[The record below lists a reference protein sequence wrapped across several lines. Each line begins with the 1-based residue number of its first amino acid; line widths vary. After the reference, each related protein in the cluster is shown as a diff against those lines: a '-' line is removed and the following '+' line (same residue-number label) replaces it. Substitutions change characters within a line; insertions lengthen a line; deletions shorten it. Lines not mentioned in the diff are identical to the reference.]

1 MVEKKRDNN
10 QLPLNYLNIM
20 VTPFPQFSLNR
31 KEIVWKKK
39 VITCIIS
46 PECQLD
52 RHLLILFLFIWND
65 KIIQKKSL
73 SKLLSDVSRVD
84 FYDEHRSFRE

>member
-1 MVEKKRDNN
+1 MVEKERDNN

-31 KEIVWKKK
+31 KEILWKKK
-39 VITCIIS
+39 VITCIIY

-52 RHLLILFLFIWND
+52 
-65 KIIQKKSL
+65 
-73 SKLLSDVSRVD
+73 
-84 FYDEHRSFRE
+84 